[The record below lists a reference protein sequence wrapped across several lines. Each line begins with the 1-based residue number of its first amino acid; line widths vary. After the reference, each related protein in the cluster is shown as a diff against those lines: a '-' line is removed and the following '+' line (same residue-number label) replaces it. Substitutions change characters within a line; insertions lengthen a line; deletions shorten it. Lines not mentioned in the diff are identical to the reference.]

1 MSQQRRIQ
9 KPRVRVQRNTRTE
22 VIEERQTRSEE
33 RREAIER
40 ELDDVL
46 DEIDDVL
53 EQNAEQ
59 FVKDFVQKGG
69 E

>member
-1 MSQQRRIQ
+1 MAQRKYV
-9 KPRVRVQRNTRTE
+9 KPGRVTASRDMQEKVHDDTRT
-22 VIEERQTRSEE
+22 RSQEK
-33 RREAIER
+33 REAIEA

-53 EQNAEQ
+53 EENAEA
-59 FVKDFVQKGG
+59 FVKSYVQKGG